1 MINFEQVK
9 MYLPQYLSSVDQKT
23 LFKEIK
29 SFPNNIDK
37 RMYTL
42 KLMQDN
48 SFYQG
53 DGIDDLLV
61 VDLKSRTFL
70 KAPSIILS
78 NTCDVD
84 PLNKRLFSTR
94 ILYAPILN
102 LNKYENALINNLVL
116 TGLETSERINA
127 HISDVKKQFV
137 TNIFYLP
144 YTQGLGNESIVFL
157 DAIINCP
164 LDELSLDNISTNR
177 LFSLSDYGFY
187 MLLIKL
193 SIHFTRVREGV
204 SRGSDN

>member
-53 DGIDDLLV
+53 DGIKDLLV

-70 KAPSIILS
+70 KTPSIILS

-84 PLNKRLFSTR
+84 PLNKRLFTTR

-102 LNKYENALINNLVL
+102 LNKYENALINNFVL

-127 HISDVKKQFV
+127 HISDVKKQFI